1 MTFWDEIRGWC
12 DLQNVVRQYIIC
24 SCSQH
29 ATAERLQLDT
39 LLADP
44 AVDAIRDELTKVCN
58 ELAEVRKTKGGK
70 KAYHTMIA
78 AYFCDLSKVFQALR
92 LVCKTGCTLCFVIGD
107 SAPYGVY
114 VPAEDWLG
122 RLAIAAGF
130 KSFSFEKLRDRNI
143 KWKNRKHRV
152 PLHEGQLW
160 IKG

>member
-1 MTFWDEIRGWC
+1 
-12 DLQNVVRQYIIC
+12 LQETVRQFIIR

-29 ATAERLQLDT
+29 ATAEKLNLET
-39 LLADP
+39 LLADKS
-44 AVDAIRDELTKVCN
+44 VDSIREELSVVCN

-78 AYFCDLSKVFQALR
+78 AYFCDLSQVFQALR
-92 LVCKTGCTLCFVIGD
+92 PVCKIGSTLCFVIGD

-114 VPAEDWLG
+114 VPAEKWLG
-122 RLAIAAGF
+122 KLALAAGF
-130 KSFSFEKLRDRNI
+130 NSFSFEKLRDRNI

-152 PLHEGQLW
+152 PLHEGRLW